1 MRTALM
7 LAAIAA
13 SMSIEIGPAI
23 AQSEPEL
30 ALNNPDKLAWV
41 LFLKVNA
48 DAKSADNNN
57 ALFET
62 WASDGDTFQTTPAWP
77 TTPGRLSLAPR
88 ALSLIRP
95 PHPEGFR
102 PLPQVVPGGAATEET
117 RRNKPDFN
125 FIKDNDLYKVSGL
138 KAAYAANKTLT
149 FPIDSLE
156 VKANWV
162 EVSQLKAF
170 NGFWGLPPTPRNSTT
185 LIRRVIRN
193 MRWSRCT

>member
-13 SMSIEIGPAI
+13 LTSIEIGPAF

-88 ALSLIRP
+88 ALSLISAGRIQ
-95 PHPEGFR
+95 R
-102 PLPQVVPGGAATEET
+102 
-117 RRNKPDFN
+117 DF
-125 FIKDNDLYKVSGL
+125 G
-138 KAAYAANKTLT
+138 
-149 FPIDSLE
+149 
-156 VKANWV
+156 
-162 EVSQLKAF
+162 
-170 NGFWGLPPTPRNSTT
+170 
-185 LIRRVIRN
+185 
-193 MRWSRCT
+193 RCRK